1 MKDIATPNRTKD
13 IVEKYGFSFKKS
25 LGQNFLIDT
34 NVLNRIVDHAEIGS
48 ESGAIEI
55 GPGIGAL
62 TEQLAKR
69 AKKVVAFEIDQR
81 LLPILDETLAPYAN
95 VTVINKDVLKAD
107 VHEVFNEQF
116 EEGQDVMV
124 VANLPYYITTP
135 ILFKLL
141 EEKLPVRG
149 FVVKSPSYITPAIA
163 EDVASF
169 VLQGLKVLGPSPM
182 VEITSSPP

>member
-1 MKDIATPNRTKD
+1 M
-13 IVEKYGFSFKKS
+13 
-25 LGQNFLIDT
+25 
-34 NVLNRIVDHAEIGS
+34 
-48 ESGAIEI
+48 
-55 GPGIGAL
+55 
-62 TEQLAKR
+62 
-69 AKKVVAFEIDQR
+69 AFEIDQR
-81 LLPILDETLAPYAN
+81 LLPILDETLAPYGN

-149 FVVKSPSYITPAIA
+149 FVVMMQKEVGDRLAAKPGTKEYGSLSIAIQYYT
-163 EDVASF
+163 EVETVMTVRVQCLYHSQMLI
-169 VLQGLKVLGPSPM
+169 LQLFAF
-182 VEITSSPP
+182 

>member
-13 IVEKYGFSFKKS
+13 IVEKYGFSFKKFRTK
-25 LGQNFLIDT
+25 FLIDT

-55 GPGIGAL
+55 DRIGAL

-69 AKKVVAFEIDQR
+69 EKVVAFEIDQR
-81 LLPILDETLAPYAN
+81 LLPILDETLAPYGN

-107 VHEVFNEQF
+107 VHEVFSEQF

-149 FVVKSPSYITPAIA
+149 FVVMMQKKLI
-163 EDVASF
+163 V
-169 VLQGLKVLGPSPM
+169 
-182 VEITSSPP
+182 

>member
-13 IVEKYGFSFKKS
+13 IVEKYGFSFKKFRTK
-25 LGQNFLIDT
+25 FLIDT

-55 GPGIGAL
+55 GPYRCINRTISEAC
-62 TEQLAKR
+62 Q
-69 AKKVVAFEIDQR
+69 KVVAFEIDQR
-81 LLPILDETLAPYAN
+81 LLPILDETLAPYGN

-107 VHEVFNEQF
+107 VHEVFSEQF

-149 FVVKSPSYITPAIA
+149 FVVMMQK
-163 EDVASF
+163 
-169 VLQGLKVLGPSPM
+169 KLGI
-182 VEITSSPP
+182 V